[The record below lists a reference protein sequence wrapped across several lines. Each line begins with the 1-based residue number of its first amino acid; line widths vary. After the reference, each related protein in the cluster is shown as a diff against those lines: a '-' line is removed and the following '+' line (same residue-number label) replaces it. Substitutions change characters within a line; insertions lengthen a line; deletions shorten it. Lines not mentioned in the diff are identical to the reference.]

1 MSINY
6 RRTSEC
12 LKQFDFRTLFIEHL
26 GWGNAHGRATTL
38 VADELRYRATPIAEL
53 GGMVVF
59 TVEPQSD
66 APFPE
71 TRIQK
76 RIERDLGKIAHEHLI
91 VFLDTNKTKA
101 TFLWVKRG
109 IRTNAK
115 DRRHTYERGQP
126 GDALLRKLS
135 GIVFRSEDLDA
146 EGRASIVDV
155 TARIA
160 KAFDVERVTKRFYDD
175 FKKEHDKF
183 LGAIDGIADDDD
195 HAWYTSVML
204 NRIMFIYFI
213 QYKNLLDN
221 DPQYLLHKLAACKR
235 TGANRFYREFLTTLF
250 FEGFAHEESQRS
262 AETRRLLGRIPYLN
276 GGLFTRHQIEER
288 DGDAIAIPDRAFE
301 RLFEFFDG
309 WDWVLEPRPAEYYI
323 EHPDAKEE
331 INPDVLGYIFE
342 KYINQKEMGA
352 YYTKE
357 DITGYICRNTI
368 LPFLMDKVGRLRHAA
383 VHPLPIGDVISS
395 EARNLRATD
404 NEMSHS
410 VRHDSAIDP
419 YIYPA
424 VSQKEH
430 LPTETEREYA
440 ARRKRLQQIRDDFA
454 AGKIAAINDFITYNL
469 DIEAFVQDF
478 LEGLIDPQTLRAF
491 YFECLKKLTVLDPTV
506 GSGAFLFAAMNI
518 LETLYEIALDKME
531 ELADAKYPDFRDE
544 LASIAQHPNRAY
556 FIYKTIIVNNL
567 YGVDILEE
575 ATEICKLRLFLKL
588 VAQVERDDR
597 KPNLGIEPL
606 PDIDFNIRAGNTLV
620 GYASLEEIEEAGKRS
635 LFAVDLPQKIR
646 EADTAIRAYRTLQTQ
661 MGISARELAQAKK
674 QTAKKLGEIERA
686 LNESLSADYGARS
699 VDKFAKTHEPF
710 HWYVEFNQIM
720 QDGGFDVIVGNPPY
734 VEYKEVQKSYRIR
747 GYTTETC
754 SNLFAF
760 VPERCARL
768 VHNDSRVGMILP
780 LSAFSTDRMIP
791 FIGLVKTRSSQLNIV
806 NFGWRPAKLFDGVNL
821 QLSIMLQIVGN
832 TAAPK
837 IESTRYTL
845 WETQERSILFSKI
858 AFAEVQDG
866 RLSGSIPKLGEV
878 VAASILKKLRTG
890 HTEFGQCL
898 VPKSKNRVYYRRGGL
913 YWKVFVD
920 FETGSSEE
928 KIITLR
934 PEINKYS
941 VIAALSSNLWFW
953 YFTIT
958 SDCRHLGN
966 RDINTFPFHPQDL
979 TSHLREKL
987 NRLGQKYVEDLR
999 RNAESK
1005 IRVYKSVNKV
1015 DVLAFRVKESKP
1027 IIDEIDR
1034 VLAEHYGFTDAEL
1047 DFIINYDIKYR
1058 MGREAEGEEE

>member
-12 LKQFDFRTLFIEHL
+12 LKAFDFRTLFIEHL
-26 GWGNAHGRATTL
+26 GWGNARGRATTL

-59 TVEPQSD
+59 VVEPQSD

-76 RIERDLGKIAHEHLI
+76 RVERDLGKIAHEHLI
-91 VFLDTNKTKA
+91 IFLDANKTKA

-109 IRTNAK
+109 IRASAK

-126 GDALLRKLS
+126 GDALLRKLA

-160 KAFDVERVTKRFYDD
+160 KAFDVERVTKRFYED

-183 LGAIDGIADDDD
+183 LDAIDGIDDTDD

-204 NRIMFIYFI
+204 NRVMFIYFI

-221 DPQYLLHKLAACKR
+221 DPQYLAHKLAASKKA
-235 TGANRFYREFLTTLF
+235 GANRFYREFLTTLF

-262 AETRRLLGRIPYLN
+262 NETRRLLGRIPYLN

-288 DGDAIAIPDRAFE
+288 DGDVIAIPDRAFE
-301 RLFEFFDG
+301 RLFGFFDG

-357 DITGYICRNTI
+357 DITGYICRNTV
-368 LPFLMDKVGRLRHAA
+368 LPFLMDKLGGLRHAA
-383 VHPLPIGDVISS
+383 IHPLALK
-395 EARNLRATD
+395 E
-404 NEMSHS
+404 
-410 VRHDSAIDP
+410 IDP

-424 VSQKEH
+424 VSQEDY
-430 LPTETEREYA
+430 LPTETEREYV
-440 ARRKRLQQIRDDFA
+440 ARQKRLKQIRDDFA

-478 LEGLIDPQTLRAF
+478 LEGLTDSQTLRAF
-491 YFECLKKLTVLDPTV
+491 YFEGLKKLTVLDPTV

-518 LETLYEIALDKME
+518 LETLYEICLDKME

-544 LASIAQHPNRAY
+544 LASIANHPNRAY
-556 FIYKTIIVNNL
+556 FVFKTIIVNNL

-588 VAQVERDDR
+588 VAQVERDDH

-635 LFAVDLPQKIR
+635 LFALDLPQQIR
-646 EADTAIRAYRTLQTQ
+646 GADTAIRAYRTLQTQ

-674 QTAKKLGEIERA
+674 QTAKKLGEIETA
-686 LNESLSADYGARS
+686 LNQSLSADYGARS

-734 VEYKEVQKSYRIR
+734 VV
-747 GYTTETC
+747 
-754 SNLFAF
+754 
-760 VPERCARL
+760 
-768 VHNDSRVGMILP
+768 
-780 LSAFSTDRMIP
+780 
-791 FIGLVKTRSSQLNIV
+791 
-806 NFGWRPAKLFDGVNL
+806 
-821 QLSIMLQIVGN
+821 
-832 TAAPK
+832 
-837 IESTRYTL
+837 
-845 WETQERSILFSKI
+845 
-858 AFAEVQDG
+858 
-866 RLSGSIPKLGEV
+866 
-878 VAASILKKLRTG
+878 TG
-890 HTEFGQCL
+890 
-898 VPKSKNRVYYRRGGL
+898 
-913 YWKVFVD
+913 
-920 FETGSSEE
+920 
-928 KIITLR
+928 
-934 PEINKYS
+934 
-941 VIAALSSNLWFW
+941 
-953 YFTIT
+953 
-958 SDCRHLGN
+958 
-966 RDINTFPFHPQDL
+966 
-979 TSHLREKL
+979 
-987 NRLGQKYVEDLR
+987 
-999 RNAESK
+999 
-1005 IRVYKSVNKV
+1005 
-1015 DVLAFRVKESKP
+1015 
-1027 IIDEIDR
+1027 
-1034 VLAEHYGFTDAEL
+1034 
-1047 DFIINYDIKYR
+1047 
-1058 MGREAEGEEE
+1058 